1 MPGPPRHSGAQKSA
15 REDSS
20 QGQAER
26 VRTVYVLKDGVP
38 QPVTVRT
45 GLTDGAHTEILSG
58 KINEKDAVVVDQQ
71 RAQKS

>member
-1 MPGPPRHSGAQKSA
+1 M
-15 REDSS
+15 
-20 QGQAER
+20 
-26 VRTVYVLKDGVP
+26 RTVYVLKDGVP

-58 KINEKDAVVVDQQ
+58 ELNEKDAVVVDQQ